1 MAKDNLEPAQPAPPP
16 PPPPPPA
23 RKMRWDIPAGQWI
36 WVDREYRRERVPPT
50 TPEIV
55 GAAIRATSPQRVADR
70 LGVARNTAIS
80 IAAGLNGSPT
90 VQVVV
95 GQRLG
100 LLADLVDELE
110 VP

>member
-1 MAKDNLEPAQPAPPP
+1 MSKANLENAQPAPP
-16 PPPPPPA
+16 
-23 RKMRWDIPAGQWI
+23 RKMRWDLAAGQWI

-50 TPEIV
+50 TPEVI

-70 LGVARNTAIS
+70 LSFARATVIS
-80 IAAGLNGSPT
+80 LAAGLNGSPS
-90 VQVVV
+90 VWILV

-110 VP
+110 IP